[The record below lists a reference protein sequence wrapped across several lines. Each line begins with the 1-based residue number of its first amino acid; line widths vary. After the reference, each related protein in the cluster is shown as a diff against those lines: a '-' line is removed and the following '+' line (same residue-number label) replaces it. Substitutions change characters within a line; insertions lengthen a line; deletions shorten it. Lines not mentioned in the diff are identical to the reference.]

1 MLLDPDR
8 VKSVTAAADKLNA
21 GLVVPPGSDD
31 SCCIVFSASSQSYYL
46 LHRGPLR
53 KEDAMAKLHRAEAQR
68 LNKHQQRPQQHTT
81 GGSSNGRAQCSAN
94 SGVQRHCQPRVS
106 SGMTAAARTTT
117 TGKGGS
123 RFEVEEFETNGASF
137 DPTQGRVKAELT
149 ARLCGSSGVQ
159 AQDVTI
165 ERPPSLF
172 GGGQNHGLWNLRSPG
187 SVGSTR
193 SSVSSSKEAGAR
205 GAQLNFVLKLV
216 KSKRKGSS
224 ILTEAEGFISL
235 FEKHPAIVDDPHLAF
250 PLKILKFTE
259 PGGMRGEQ
267 DLIVMREVPGQRLSD
282 LIAHKH
288 NANQTAQIM
297 QILEEIGS
305 LLREFHARYGNKQH
319 GDFQPSNIMY
329 DETTR
334 RGVFIDI
341 SGMAQETSKETDMER
356 FCGSLSLLSGFY
368 GPQFFINGKRH
379 IEKGY
384 ARRRHTT
391 HGGATHAGASVV
403 RSLRR

>member
-1 MLLDPDR
+1 
-8 VKSVTAAADKLNA
+8 
-21 GLVVPPGSDD
+21 
-31 SCCIVFSASSQSYYL
+31 
-46 LHRGPLR
+46 
-53 KEDAMAKLHRAEAQR
+53 
-68 LNKHQQRPQQHTT
+68 
-81 GGSSNGRAQCSAN
+81 
-94 SGVQRHCQPRVS
+94 
-106 SGMTAAARTTT
+106 MTAAAKTTT
-117 TGKGGS
+117 TGQGGS
-123 RFEVEEFETNGASF
+123 RFEVEEFATNGVIF

-149 ARLCGSSGVQ
+149 ARLCGSSGLQ
-159 AQDVTI
+159 EQDVII
-165 ERPPSLF
+165 ESPPSLF

-187 SVGSTR
+187 SAGST
-193 SSVSSSKEAGAR
+193 SAVSSSKEAGAR
-205 GAQLNFVLKLV
+205 GGQLNFVLKLV

-250 PLKILKFTE
+250 PLKILKFME

-267 DLIVMREVPGQRLSD
+267 DLIVMREVTGQRLSD

-288 NANQTAQIM
+288 NANQTPQIM

-305 LLREFHARYGNKQH
+305 LLREFHTRYGNKQH

-391 HGGATHAGASVV
+391 HGGATYAASAG
-403 RSLRR
+403 RSLRSA